1 MRRLALLLLVAGAT
15 VLPAGTAPAAQAPV
29 RLAGCWATVGLSS
42 IPKAGHQAGQPW
54 LVTVR
59 VLQHGRTPL
68 ADAKPEIRIRK
79 AAGKVTTFRGRATPR
94 VGSYAFRVVFPSA
107 GRWTFTVFD
116 GFVPNC
122 AHVHTFRPVTIAP
135 ADLEP

>member
-1 MRRLALLLLVAGAT
+1 MKRLVVLVAAAALLAVQST
-15 VLPAGTAPAAQAPV
+15 QSAQSAS
-29 RLAGCWATVGLSS
+29 AGCWATVGLSS
-42 IPKAGHQAGQPW
+42 LPKPGHQAGRPW

-79 AAGKVTTFRGRATPR
+79 GTGRVTTFTARTTAT
-94 VGSYAFRVVFPSA
+94 VGSYRARVVFPTA
-107 GRWTFTVFD
+107 GRWSFSVYD

-122 AHVHTFRPVTIAP
+122 ASVHTFKPVTIAP
-135 ADLEP
+135 AQVEP

>member
-1 MRRLALLLLVAGAT
+1 MKRLVPLVAAVAALLSAGS
-15 VLPAGTAPAAQAPV
+15 AQAVPS
-29 RLAGCWATVGLSS
+29 GCWATVGLSS
-42 IPKAGHQAGQPW
+42 LPTGLEAGRPW

-79 AAGKVTTFRGRATPR
+79 AAGKVTVFRGRPTAA
-94 VGSYAFRVVFPSA
+94 VGSYGFRVVFPAA
-107 GRWTFTVFD
+107 GRWTFTVYD

-122 AHVHTFRPVTIAP
+122 AAEHTFKPVMVAP
-135 ADLEP
+135 ADLAP

>member
-1 MRRLALLLLVAGAT
+1 MKRLVLLATVAAALLAIPSAQ
-15 VLPAGTAPAAQAPV
+15 PA
-29 RLAGCWATVGLSS
+29 RSGCWATVGLSS
-42 IPKAGHQAGQPW
+42 LPKAGHQAGRPW

-68 ADAKPEIRIRK
+68 ADAKPEIRIRR
-79 AAGKVTTFRGRATPR
+79 AEGGRMTTFRGRPTAT
-94 VGSYAFRVVFPSA
+94 VGSYRFRIVFPAA

-122 AHVHTFRPVTIAP
+122 AQVHTFKAVTIAP
-135 ADLEP
+135 ADLAP